1 MIPFMPAA
9 AQIKALLAPQDYY
22 RRERAADFKSEYF
35 AGEVFAMAGGSVNH
49 SLIKANVVRAL
60 GNALAR
66 KGGGCRTFDSD
77 LRVKIP
83 QTGLR
88 TYPDV
93 SVICG
98 PVTLDEEDEAGE
110 TVTNPT
116 VIVEVLSDSTE
127 RYDRGTKFDHYQSIP
142 SLKQYVL
149 VSQDQARVETFLRQ
163 EEGTWQYVSF
173 TGMEAVA
180 TLAALAIPLPLA
192 EVFAGVE
199 FPASPPLRLL
209 PKA

>member
-1 MIPFMPAA
+1 
-9 AQIKALLAPQDYY
+9 
-22 RRERAADFKSEYF
+22 
-35 AGEVFAMAGGSVNH
+35 
-49 SLIKANVVRAL
+49 
-60 GNALAR
+60 
-66 KGGGCRTFDSD
+66 
-77 LRVKIP
+77 
-83 QTGLR
+83 
-88 TYPDV
+88 
-93 SVICG
+93 VICG

-149 VSQDQARVETFLRQ
+149 VSQNQARVEAFLRQ
-163 EEGTWQYVSF
+163 GEGTWQYVSF